1 MAKKRFK
8 AKKAELSKREKY
20 QAKTGYE
27 PGLAGMRGRFYEFKG
42 NPTFTDPAI
51 IGKIQSEFIKAA
63 SDPMRASVTWITRS
77 EGMGKD
83 KKLMSTIPARD
94 TPSHVAPQGAIGGK
108 FGETYRI
115 GHKGKPVDVYVPN
128 PKAAATAYYDK
139 KAKGGIYSDPTKMKP
154 RADLGSIITHAADS
168 YNRNLL
174 AQITDSYEGYT
185 GNPAS
190 MIKEEY
196 EQRKIK
202 TQAFTVDGSRINY
215 YKKQGYSNKDAYKL
229 AKRAV
234 DKEIS
239 DLIGRTPN
247 SKTVAITRKG
257 EFEGKHEREA
267 RILYEQMGKARA
279 LSGVKSFLPGIG
291 ETKTLAS
298 DILID
303 EYIDEVN
310 KVNRETGKALYSD
323 EFKAGARLFLE
334 NKEADWIYQT
344 FESATDHPVQL
355 TEDRLQDMRTWGA
368 GSVITSSDHT
378 IPKYKEIPGK
388 SGTTYV
394 GSTLVHAQT
403 ISGPELPENIQLQS
417 TVASGDYGFH
427 VDYSAEGFSED
438 YKPPTPITTSGDEYP
453 ASTDPAVTKTKTY
466 DASGLHSRQG
476 GYSEQVAVMKESEL
490 ISGSRILPIPG
501 SIVTSSFRNVTQLG
515 GETDEVKSL
524 IYGDFDDDIAGEQ
537 VIDTQKAEEPDVNV
551 KGSAAKGSGF
561 AIDNLEWD
569 QLTSIKMSE
578 DMMSIEEAGKYW
590 GTEGVYSRGVN
601 EGLSPE
607 TRKSMQGASLI
618 TSAFAGMEGGTLDE
632 GKVLDIAEQRAIIQ
646 GNIASINQ
654 AANQLQWVSQEGDVD
669 PNLKITGKKDPGG
682 EYKPTRQ
689 EILRKEIW
697 DNTPDEIKTEKKAG
711 YPGIRNQKIKEY
723 NARKLAGTNDKF
735 FADMAQ
741 RNRKNS
747 LITAP
752 IQGAAT
758 NRVNPAE
765 AILNP
770 NANKKPVQNPPAT
783 PTVKRDKLIVGD
795 IWTQKG
801 YTIVSTNLGGVHGRG
816 LAKQAADQGLI
827 GPGHKSFDTSPV
839 ILSKGDPKFDSGVI
853 TLAVKG
859 NAPETAKI
867 PGKAF
872 SESTTAGN
880 VALMQ
885 SEVNKLINYARKNPT
900 KRFNLPMIGLGFGE
914 GDPNVIKPI
923 LAKAAQEPNI
933 YLISK
938 DDKTVAKYKSSF
950 APGVRSD
957 STSRKTIAPKP
968 ESDIVLKKSSILT
981 KEAGK
986 PTFTT
991 KEAKVDKALKTGKNL
1006 LKGPG
1011 STTLNAL
1018 TAFSLISPFIGAFG
1032 SVVQEQKREEK
1043 RRAAFPLY
1051 PPKKKSL
1058 LTRFSEMK
1066 NEDYYQALSHR
1077 FFPEELYGDQ
1087 GYSSL
1092 KKVKEFRR
1100 KGGLHWN
1107 DPI

>member
-8 AKKAELSKREKY
+8 AKKEELSKRGKY

-42 NPTFTDPAI
+42 NPTFTDRAI

-83 KKLMSTIPARD
+83 NKLMSTVPARD
-94 TPSHVAPQGAIGGK
+94 TPSHVAAQGAIGGK

-174 AQITDSYEGYT
+174 AQITGSYEGYT

-202 TQAFTVDGSRINY
+202 TQAFTVDGSKINY

-229 AKRAV
+229 AKQAV

-279 LSGVKSFLPGIG
+279 ASGVKSFLPGIG

-298 DILID
+298 DKLID

-310 KVNRETGKALYSD
+310 KVNRDTGKSLYSD
-323 EFKAGARLFLE
+323 EFKTGARSFLE
-334 NKEADWIYQT
+334 NKEADWIYKS

-368 GSVITSSDHT
+368 GSVITSADFT

-403 ISGPELPENIQLQS
+403 LSGPEVPENIQLQS

-438 YKPPTPITTSGDEYP
+438 YKPPTPITTSGDEAP
-453 ASTDPAVTKTKTY
+453 AAHV
-466 DASGLHSRQG
+466 
-476 GYSEQVAVMKESEL
+476 VKE
-490 ISGSRILPIPG
+490 IWKVNKLPIPG

-524 IYGDFDDDIAGEQ
+524 IYGDFDDDIAGDQ

-561 AIDNLEWD
+561 AQDNLEWD
-569 QLTSIKMSE
+569 QLTSIKMSQ
-578 DMMSIEEAGKYW
+578 DMMSIEEAAVIGNWGKK
-590 GTEGVYSRGVN
+590 GVGVYSRGVN

-607 TRKSMQGASLI
+607 TQVTMKGASLI

-632 GKVLDIAEQRAIIQ
+632 GKVPDITEQRAIIQ
-646 GNIASINQ
+646 GNIKSINQ
-654 AANQLQWVSQEGDVD
+654 AANQQQWVAQEGDVD

-697 DNTPDEIKTEKKAG
+697 DNTPDEIKAEKKAG
-711 YPGIRNQKIKEY
+711 YPAYRNQKIKEL
-723 NARKLAGTNDKF
+723 NARKLAGTNDQF
-735 FADMAQ
+735 FADMAK
-741 RNRKNS
+741 RNRNNS

-752 IQGAAT
+752 IQGTAT
-758 NRVNPAE
+758 KLVNPAE

-770 NANKKPVQNPPAT
+770 NANKKPVQNPRTKIANILSNSPDSDMPKDYAKFFKKQAETLDQKPPAKSTLFEKGVTALNKDQLPT
-783 PTVKRDKLIVGD
+783 PEQEAKGWRDKGLITKQSLIDAREVPPDYFDEKYMG
-795 IWTQKG
+795 KG
-801 YTIVSTNLGGVHGRG
+801 TG
-816 LAKQAADQGLI
+816 KQTELQRADQARALE
-827 GPGHKSFDTSPV
+827 KWRVDEQV
-839 ILSKGDPKFDSGVI
+839 RV
-853 TLAVKG
+853 
-859 NAPETAKI
+859 
-867 PGKAF
+867 
-872 SESTTAGN
+872 SEG
-880 VALMQ
+880 
-885 SEVNKLINYARKNPT
+885 RP
-900 KRFNLPMIGLGFGE
+900 P
-914 GDPNVIKPI
+914 
-923 LAKAAQEPNI
+923 
-933 YLISK
+933 
-938 DDKTVAKYKSSF
+938 
-950 APGVRSD
+950 
-957 STSRKTIAPKP
+957 PKP
-968 ESDIVLKKSSILT
+968 ESDIVLKKSAVMS

-1032 SVVQEQKREEK
+1032 SVVQQQKLEEERK
-1043 RRAAFPLY
+1043 AAYPLY

-1058 LTRFSEMK
+1058 LTRFRQMDSK
-1066 NEDYYQALSHR
+1066 DFSQALMHR
-1077 FFPEELYGDQ
+1077 YMPEEVYGDQ

-1092 KKVKEFRR
+1092 KKVKEHKR
-1100 KGGLHWN
+1100 KGGVHWS